1 MSEDFRS
8 AVGRLRGPLLAALAP
23 VTACAVALGGL
34 TTWVGSGGAG
44 RPARIE
50 VGAGRVFLPFGDTED
65 TSAYFRITNRGASAD
80 RLTGVTSDSRAADEA
95 MLGRHRTTGGG
106 AAYMSGADSVEV
118 PAHGT
123 LAMSPLG
130 VDVMLRARG
139 RWRVGD
145 TVPFTLHFRDGG
157 SIRAEAVVVR
167 PSAGGT
173 NSPTS
178 VTTQGVEKR

>member
-1 MSEDFRS
+1 MSKDFRS
-8 AVGRLRGPLLAALAP
+8 AARGLRGPLLAALAP

-34 TTWVGSGGAG
+34 TAWVGAGGAG

-50 VGAGRVFLPFGDTED
+50 VAAGRVFLPYGDTQD
-65 TSAYFRITNRGASAD
+65 TSAYFRITNRGGSAD
-80 RLTGVTSDSRAADEA
+80 RLTGVTSDSPAADQA
-95 MLGRHRTTGGG
+95 MLGRHRTTGGR
-106 AAYMSGADSVEV
+106 AAYMSGTGSAEV

-139 RWRVGD
+139 RWQVGD

-157 SIRAEAVVVR
+157 SVRAEAVVVR
-167 PSAGGT
+167 PGAESVRGGNRT
-173 NSPTS
+173 GPPSDS
-178 VTTQGVEKR
+178 